1 MLLANLSLRYPLLR
15 GKKPLLLLG
24 VIGMALALGI
34 MAPRQPVLA
43 IGAEIIVLLALGI
56 LAKPDVATV
65 AVLAILY
72 TNAAVVA
79 VRFHGL
85 PYFFGSM
92 VPVLLVIPL
101 ASYLIFQRQ
110 RLIINP
116 ALPLIFLFMVI
127 QVAGTLLSENIGTS
141 TSDLTNFMVEGI
153 GLYFLLTNVIRTP
166 AMLRRA
172 IWVLLIAGMF
182 MGFLSF
188 YQQITQTYSN
198 NYWGFAQMS
207 NAAFGTGGENIYGKV
222 LQKRLA
228 GPLGDQNR
236 YAQIMLMLVPLG
248 FFRFLGE
255 RSRWLR
261 ILAAVATAF
270 CALGVALTFSRGAA
284 VAFGLVILIMTFMR
298 YIKPWQLVML
308 LLAVVLLFVVVPE
321 YRTRLTSLQGLSSL
335 VAEDGSGAGAASADG
350 SILSRATE
358 GLAALLV
365 FIDHPVVGVGPG
377 MFRYYY
383 QNYADYVGLRVLA
396 ADRQAHN
403 LYLGIMAETGT
414 LGIICFLLIVYVTL
428 RNLERTRK
436 RWAQSRPELANMAT
450 AFMLAIITYMASG
463 LFLHFAYIR
472 YFWLMMALAGAASYI
487 VALEAPE
494 APMPEQPREP
504 IALAVADMI

>member
-1 MLLANLSLRYPLLR
+1 MSLANLSMRHPLLR

-24 VIGMALALGI
+24 VLGMALALGI
-34 MAPRQPVLA
+34 MAPRQPLLA
-43 IGAEIIVLLALGI
+43 IGAEIVVLLAIGI
-56 LAKPDVATV
+56 LAKPYVATL

-85 PYFFGSM
+85 PYLFGSM
-92 VPVLLVIPL
+92 VPALLVIPL
-101 ASYLIFQRQ
+101 ASYLVFQRQ
-110 RLIINP
+110 KLIINP
-116 ALPLIFLFMVI
+116 VLPLIFLFMVI
-127 QVAGTLLSENIGTS
+127 QVAGTLLSANIGTS

-166 AMLRRA
+166 TMLRRA
-172 IWVLLIAGMF
+172 IWVLLIGGLC

-188 YQQITQTYSN
+188 YQQITHSYTN

-207 NAAFGTGGENIYGKV
+207 NAAFGTGSENIYGKV

-248 FFRFLGE
+248 FFHFLGQ
-255 RSRWLR
+255 RSRWPR

-298 YIKPWQLVML
+298 YIKPWQLILL
-308 LLAVVLLFVVVPE
+308 LLAVMLLFAVVPE

-335 VAEDGSGAGAASADG
+335 VSEDGGSGGATSADG

-383 QNYADYVGLRVLA
+383 QDYAEYVGLRVLA
-396 ADRQAHN
+396 ADRQSHN
-403 LYLGIMAETGT
+403 LYLGIMAETGA

-436 RWAQSRPELANMAT
+436 RFADSRPELANMAT

-487 VALEAPE
+487 ASSQAAEESAKPAQE
-494 APMPEQPREP
+494 GEQT
-504 IALAVADMI
+504 ALAVA